1 MDALDLLYLWQN
13 LLIEVKEYISLIQN
27 FIGT

>member
-27 FIGT
+27 LIGT